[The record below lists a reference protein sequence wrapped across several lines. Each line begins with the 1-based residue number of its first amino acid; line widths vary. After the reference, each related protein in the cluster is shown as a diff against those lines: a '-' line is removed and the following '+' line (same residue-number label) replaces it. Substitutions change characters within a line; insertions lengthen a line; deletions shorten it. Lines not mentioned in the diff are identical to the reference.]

1 MTMLID
7 VDTLPA
13 GARGGRRTS
22 RFWAPRTGPIAH
34 LREALAS
41 DVVLVRGPAGVG
53 KTSLLRQFATSLHDD
68 PDLGVQIIDG
78 STTTPEHLIRIA
90 QAFAEGP
97 SRHVLLVDNHTEGV
111 GVTSEDLLDML
122 RADEELRI
130 VVATRYATGLE
141 SPLVALEFDVH
152 IVAPHRLRMT
162 RDELA
167 LVLELN
173 GIETTEVAVDELADH
188 THGWLALGQLASARL
203 RLEALS
209 LRTRDEAIAVAEYAN
224 EALTTDMEERLGI
237 PITDEVRLLAVAPYI
252 NAALADAMGIDSR
265 SGGTAELLVHL
276 QRAGFVWPSSTRLVL
291 AEPLRQHWL
300 RHISAREPELVASS
314 RVRLLDHLVS
324 AGEPLLAAQLAADAD
339 QWRTVASILR
349 TSAPEIWARD
359 EEAFAHVLARLRAS
373 SPTAPLAVE
382 ALLALDPETA
392 LSPETPGLAVAAL
405 NGLPDAKTAATG
417 NLEGLTLRVSLLR
430 AAGRFAL
437 ATEAASLLIDR
448 LRRVREHEPT
458 ATAEGWYQAGMT
470 ALAMGRLR
478 DAAQSLRQAESLAPP
493 ARRTRA
499 RGALAVIALLD
510 GDVRGAASIVEE
522 NRDDIWLSSPW
533 GEGLRI
539 ARAWLQLEAGDA
551 VSARSLLD
559 EIPSTQGARELWPYA
574 ASIHALA
581 FLLSGAA
588 SDALALLRT
597 WSGRARSVPPSHYQ
611 STQLLTARAKVL
623 IALRQAKKAL
633 ALFEGPFALSPATA
647 PAIALSH
654 LYAGR
659 THDAFVMS
667 VKWGLH
673 SEPAPRAALESLVV
687 SVVADVRLNGVTAHR
702 TAAQRAESLSMRHD
716 LWSPWSAV
724 APEDRALV
732 LQMLSP
738 AARERVTRLSSFFAS
753 SVSVPH
759 LTKREQVVLTHLTPT
774 STIAD
779 IARILV
785 VSPNTVKT
793 QLQSLYR
800 KLEVSDRSSAI
811 RAAHTW
817 GLIETETE
825 A

>member
-13 GARGGRRTS
+13 GARGARRTS
-22 RFWAPRTGPIAH
+22 RFWAPRPGAIAH
-34 LREALAS
+34 LRDALAS

-53 KTSLLRQFATSLHDD
+53 KTSLLRQFATALHDD
-68 PDLGVQIIDG
+68 LDLGVQLIDG
-78 STTTPEHLIRIA
+78 SVTAPADLDRVA
-90 QAFAEGP
+90 RAFTEGP
-97 SRHVLLVDNHTEGV
+97 SRHVLLVDNHIEGV
-111 GVTSEDLLDML
+111 GVTSDDLLDML
-122 RADEELRI
+122 RADAELRI
-130 VVATRYATGLE
+130 VVATRYATGME

-152 IVAPHRLRMT
+152 VVAPNHLRMT

-173 GIETTEVAVDELADH
+173 GVETTEAATDELAEH
-188 THGWLALGQLASARL
+188 THGWPALGQLASARL
-203 RLEALS
+203 RLEGMP
-209 LRTRDEAIAVAEYAN
+209 LRTRDEAIAVADYAS

-237 PITDEVRLLAVAPYI
+237 PVTDEVRLLAVAPFI

-265 SGGTAELLVHL
+265 TGSTAELLTQL

-291 AEPLRQHWL
+291 AEPIREHWL
-300 RHISAREPELVASS
+300 RDISAREPELVASA

-324 AGEPLLAAQLAADAD
+324 AGESLLAAQLAADAD
-339 QWRTVASILR
+339 QWQTLASVLR

-359 EEAFAHVLARLRAS
+359 EHSFSHLLARLRTSAQ
-373 SPTAPLAVE
+373 TAPLPVE
-382 ALLALDPETA
+382 VLLTLDPETA
-392 LSPETPGLAVAAL
+392 QSPETPGLVVGAL
-405 NGLPDAKTAATG
+405 SRLPDAKTAAVG
-417 NLEGLTLRVSLLR
+417 NLEALTLRVSLLR

-437 ATEAASLLIDR
+437 ATESASLLVDN
-448 LRRVREHEPT
+448 LRRNRDHEPI
-458 ATAEGWYQAGMT
+458 AAAEGWYQAGMT
-470 ALAMGRLR
+470 AFAMGRLR
-478 DAAQSLRQAESLAPP
+478 DAAQLLRQAESLAPP
-493 ARRTRA
+493 ARRIRA
-499 RGALAVIALLD
+499 RGAIAVIALLE

-522 NRDDIWLSSPW
+522 DLDDSWLSSPW

-539 ARAWLQLEAGDA
+539 AQAWLRLEGGDA
-551 VSARSLLD
+551 ASARTLLD
-559 EIPSTQGARELWPYA
+559 AIPSTHGARELWPYA

-588 SDALALLRT
+588 SDALGLLRT
-597 WSGRARSVPPSHYQ
+597 WAVRARSTPPSHYQ

-623 IALRQAKKAL
+623 IALRQARKAL

-647 PAIALSH
+647 PAIALSQ

-673 SEPAPRAALESLVV
+673 HEPAPRAALESLVV

-702 TAAQRAESLSMRHD
+702 TAAQRAESLSLRHD

-738 AARERVTRLSSFFAS
+738 AARERVTELCSFFAS

-759 LTKREQVVLTHLTPT
+759 LTKREQVVLAHLTPT

-779 IARILV
+779 IARVLV

-811 RAAHTW
+811 RAAHAW
-817 GLIETETE
+817 GLIETEPE